1 MPVPVLL
8 AIGIAGILLLLLLIV
23 RFKVNAFLALLITS
37 VLVGLAAGIP
47 LATIPATED
56 TPERL
61 GIIPAIIAGMGGT
74 LGSVA
79 ILVALGSMLGRI
91 IELSGGASSLAG
103 RFTKLLGPRRV
114 SGALTAAA
122 LVLAIPVFF
131 DVGFIILVPIVY
143 GFSRAAGLDPVKF
156 GLPIAGIMLAVHVA
170 VPPHPGIVGGAALLG
185 ADIGMLT
192 LLGIAIAI
200 PLGVLSHFVSKW
212 MNRKDYPM
220 LAATRAMFE
229 SSGRAGAASA
239 AAGSASGAAGSAPR
253 DSGTAPIASG
263 AGTADI
269 VGGSIADV
277 SSGSSDVDISAGT
290 TRTDTDAE
298 TPAPPSAAMILTLII
313 TPLVMI
319 GLGTTGATVLPA
331 GNPARDILGF
341 VGAPVFALLVTVLL
355 AGFFLGIRRGWSSE
369 HMSDVFDSALP
380 PAAVVIL
387 VTGAGGAFARILTES
402 GIGRALADTLLGTGL
417 PIILLAFLVSLA
429 LRAAQGSATVA
440 ILTTAGLLTEAVT
453 SGGFSPMQIVVI
465 ALAIAFGALG
475 LSHVNDSG
483 FWVVTRYLGLSVA
496 DGLRTWTVLTT
507 ILGVAG
513 FLLTAVVWLLVGG
526 AAA

>member
-1 MPVPVLL
+1 MSVPILL
-8 AIGIAGILLLLLLIV
+8 AIGIGGILLLLLLVV

-37 VLVGLAAGIP
+37 LLVGLAAGVP
-47 LATIPATED
+47 LATIPATAD

-61 GIIPAIIAGMGGT
+61 GIIPAILAGMGGT

-131 DVGFIILVPIVY
+131 DVGFITLVPIIY
-143 GFSRAAGLDPVKF
+143 GFSQAAGLNPVNF

-192 LLGIAIAI
+192 LLGLAIAL
-200 PLGVLSHFVSKW
+200 PLGVLAHFVSKFL
-212 MNRKDYPM
+212 NRKDFPM
-220 LAATRAMFE
+220 LAATKAAFE
-229 SSGRAGAASA
+229 KFGPAEDLGNAAAEAGAPKRTEA
-239 AAGSASGAAGSAPR
+239 AP
-253 DSGTAPIASG
+253 
-263 AGTADI
+263 
-269 VGGSIADV
+269 
-277 SSGSSDVDISAGT
+277 SAG
-290 TRTDTDAE
+290 
-298 TPAPPSAAMILTLII
+298 MILGLII

-319 GLGTTGATVLPA
+319 GLGTTAATVLPA
-331 GNPARDILGF
+331 GSPARNILGF
-341 VGAPVFALLVTVLL
+341 VGAPMFALLVTLLL
-355 AGFFLGIRRGWSSE
+355 AAFFLGIRRGWTRA
-369 HMSDVFDSALP
+369 HISDVFESALP
-380 PAAVVIL
+380 PAAIVIL

-402 GIGRALADTLLGTGL
+402 GIGSALSDTLLATGL

-429 LRAAQGSATVA
+429 IRAAQGSATVA
-440 ILTTAGLLTEAVT
+440 ILTASGLLAQTVA
-453 SGGFSPMQIVVI
+453 SGGYSPLQVVVI
-465 ALAIAFGALG
+465 ALSIAFGALG

-483 FWVVTRYLGLSVA
+483 FWVVTRYLGLSVG
-496 DGLRTWTVLTT
+496 DGLRSWTVLTT
-507 ILGVAG
+507 VLGLAG
-513 FLLTAVVWLLVGG
+513 FLLTALVWVLVGG
-526 AAA
+526 ASG